1 MLPMGQNILVAF
13 DDSENAMRAVE
24 FIVKT
29 FSTDNRVTLFNVAQD
44 TAALCEMNSPEL
56 TDYFLSQQSAFCAL
70 EDKKKRLVEI
80 AMEKA
85 RAIFLNAGFDDK
97 HIKLKIQVK
106 KKGVAR
112 DIVNE
117 SESGFDLVIL
127 GRKGVSGVKEFFFGS
142 VAQKV
147 LQAADGIA
155 VLVVS

>member
-1 MLPMGQNILVAF
+1 MTQNILVAF

-24 FIVKT
+24 FIVKI
-29 FSTDNRVTLFNVAQD
+29 FSPDHRVTLFHVAQD

-70 EDKKKRLVEI
+70 EDKKKRLVEV

-85 RAIFLNAGFDDK
+85 RAMLLNAGFDDK
-97 HIKLKIQVK
+97 HIDRKIQVK

-112 DIVNE
+112 DIVKA
-117 SESGFDLVIL
+117 SESGYDLVIL
-127 GRKGVSGVKEFFFGS
+127 GRKGVAGITDFFFGS

-147 LQAADGIA
+147 LQAAKAINI
-155 VLVVS
+155 LVVN

>member
-1 MLPMGQNILVAF
+1 MGQNILVAF

-24 FIVKT
+24 FIVNT
-29 FSTDNRVTLFNVAQD
+29 FSPNNHVTLFHVAQD

-70 EDKKKRLVEI
+70 EDKKKRLVEV

-85 RAIFLNAGFDDK
+85 RAILLNAGFADD
-97 HIKLKIQVK
+97 HIKLKIQPK

-112 DIVNE
+112 DIVFA
-117 SESGFDLVIL
+117 SESGFDLIIL

-147 LQAADGIA
+147 LQASNDIN